1 MLCVEA
7 SAMSILS
14 TENIMTRI
22 WYKLCQIESWG
33 FGDNKTI
40 CRGGENLVFQD
51 LSHCVATIVI
61 HDNKG
66 SIGSLKEPEDIF
78 GQGINQRRKQQQNVF

>member
-1 MLCVEA
+1 
-7 SAMSILS
+7 
-14 TENIMTRI
+14 MTKI
-22 WYKLCQIESWG
+22 WYKVCQIESR

-51 LSHCVATIVI
+51 LSHCVAAIVI

-66 SIGSLKEPEDIF
+66 SIGSLKEPEHIF
-78 GQGINQRRKQQQNVF
+78 GPRHQTEKQARKCVLTLSIDSLTQLVLMQ